1 MRASSLITSRRFCHR
16 VFCFVLGVFVGLQMY
31 AALWPWGSNGDR
43 TGESRTLNTLK
54 LLKDLTVG
62 KLSPYTLAPVVT
74 DIELLNVNI
83 STNKHASLKTLLR
96 LNSEQHIRN
105 IEKFQLDFHDNS
117 VVILI
122 QVHKRLEDLQIMIE
136 SMKSVRYIN
145 QTLVVF
151 SHDYYSPETFK
162 LVFSIEFC
170 PVLQLFY
177 PYAIQ
182 FYDKQFPGDSPSDCP
197 RDIGKEMA
205 MARGCDNAK
214 FPDTYGHYREGRFT
228 QIKHHWVWKQHYV
241 LDRVRILKD
250 FTGVVLRLDDDYYLA
265 EDIIHVIRLLNDEK
279 PVACP
284 SCLMYILGEHEELKP
299 NSYVSE
305 TGDVV
310 ISNWFTGIGRGMAFR
325 RDFWK
330 VFKSCATSFCKF
342 DDYNWDWALEY
353 STSNCFKGMKIL
365 KPKAGRVFHIGTC
378 HGFHRNIKGCDR
390 ERVKRNIQNVL
401 AMHQQ
406 NLFPHKFKVS
416 KNRAKTRLMRQG
428 FGGWSDPRD
437 KELCLRF
444 FENKTDGINMLNEV
458 NKVITT

>member
-1 MRASSLITSRRFCHR
+1 MRASNLVTSRRLCHR

-31 AALWPWGSNGDR
+31 AAVWPWGRNGDGTR
-43 TGESRTLNTLK
+43 DSPTLNTRK
-54 LLKDLTVG
+54 LLKDLTVA
-62 KLSPYTLAPVVT
+62 KLSSSTPAPVLT
-74 DIELLNVNI
+74 NIELLKVNI
-83 STNKHASLKTLLR
+83 SANINASLNTLLR

-105 IEKFQLDFHDNS
+105 IENFPLHFHNNS

-151 SHDYYSPETFK
+151 SHDYYSPETFE
-162 LVFSIEFC
+162 LVFSIDFC

-182 FYDKQFPGDSPSDCP
+182 FFDNRFPGDSPRDCP
-197 RDIGKEMA
+197 RDIGKEKA
-205 MARGCDNAK
+205 MATGCYNAK
-214 FPDTYGHYREGRFT
+214 FPDTYGHYREGKFT

-241 LDRVRILKD
+241 LDRVHILKD
-250 FTGVVLRLDDDYYLA
+250 FNGVLLRLDDDYYLA
-265 EDIIHVIRLLNDEK
+265 EDIIHVIRLMNDEK
-279 PVACP
+279 SIICP
-284 SCLMYILGEHEELKP
+284 SCVMYILGEHEQLKR
-299 NSYVSE
+299 NSYISE

-325 RDFWK
+325 RDFWEA
-330 VFKSCATSFCKF
+330 FKSCATSFCKF
-342 DDYNWDWALEY
+342 DDYNWDWALEH
-353 STSNCFKGMKIL
+353 STSTCFKDMKIL

-390 ERVKRNIQNVL
+390 DQVKSSIQKVL
-401 AMHQQ
+401 SMYQK
-406 NLFPHKFKVS
+406 NLFPHKFKAS
-416 KNRAKTRLMRQG
+416 KNKAKPRSIRQG

-437 KELCLRF
+437 QELCLRF
-444 FENKTDGINMLNEV
+444 FENKTDGVYMLNRI